1 MNNVHIIILLYIL
14 KIMNTD
20 KKKIYIYEKIENKEI
35 DHGYIKPY
43 IISNNI
49 AFSENKNGIFINIS
63 LLSDEIIDD
72 LYVILYNYINNKVDY
87 DREKKIKEIENKINN
102 KQILSNKNIKTQ
114 NPKYNSLKNLNK
126 IQQFILDNSKKI

>member
-1 MNNVHIIILLYIL
+1 MNIE
-14 KIMNTD
+14 
-20 KKKIYIYEKIENKEI
+20 KKKLYIYEKIENKEI

-72 LYVILYNYINNKVDY
+72 LYIILYNYINNKVDY
-87 DREKKIKEIENKINN
+87 DREKKIKEIQKNINN
-102 KQILSNKNIKTQ
+102 KEILTKENIKAHK
-114 NPKYNSLKNLNK
+114 PKYNSLKNLNK
-126 IQQFILDNSKKI
+126 IQEFILNNSKKI